1 MHPRVVERVSP
12 ALLADRNPN
21 MLSVAVQPT
30 RSSAA
35 PSLLARFRELYA
47 RRETIRFLTSSNLKA
62 GHRDKVL
69 GHLWNLLDPL
79 MFMLV
84 YFFVFGVLFGLAG
97 EGRDRSIEFM
107 LYIFTG
113 ILAWRFIDGTIA
125 QSSLCVRANRGLI
138 HEINF
143 PKAVFPVSVMLS
155 RLYDFLWGLCVLIAF
170 LLLAGK
176 WPTIHYVWLPI
187 LIAVAVLFVMGLAF
201 VVAYLGAFF
210 ADTTNV
216 ISVALRLL
224 FYCSPI
230 FYFVRDKGEYKAMF
244 HDETIRFAYML
255 NPIACF
261 FECFRDALLWGDMPE
276 PRLLLYAAAVSVLV
290 CVVGFAIF
298 TRGEGKFAKY
308 I

>member
-1 MHPRVVERVSP
+1 MNV
-12 ALLADRNPN
+12 
-21 MLSVAVQPT
+21 
-30 RSSAA
+30 
-35 PSLLARFRELYA
+35 PSLLERLRRLWS

-97 EGRDRSIEFM
+97 GGRGRSVAFM
-107 LYIFTG
+107 LYILVV
-113 ILAWRFIDGTIA
+113 ILVFRFISGTINQA
-125 QSSLCVRANRGLI
+125 ANCIRGNRGLI

-143 PKAVFPVSVMLS
+143 PKAVFPISVTLS
-155 RLYDFLWGLCVLIAF
+155 RLYDFLWGTIVILVF
-170 LLLAGK
+170 LVLAGR
-176 WPTIHYVWLPI
+176 WPTLHFLWLP
-187 LIAVAVLFVMGLAF
+187 LLVGLMVLFTMGTALA
-201 VVAYLGAFF
+201 VAYLGAFF

-216 ISVALRLL
+216 VNVVLRLL

-230 FYFVRDKGEYKAMF
+230 FYYVRPKPGVEQVF
-244 HDETIRFAYML
+244 LQNHDTIHFFYML

-261 FECFRDALLWGDMPE
+261 FETFRDALLWGDMPE
-276 PRLLLYAAAVSVLV
+276 LRMLLYTAVVSLMFFI
-290 CVVGFAIF
+290 VGFALF
-298 TRGEGKFAKY
+298 SRGEGKFAKY

>member
-1 MHPRVVERVSP
+1 MPSAVAP
-12 ALLADRNPN
+12 
-21 MLSVAVQPT
+21 LS
-30 RSSAA
+30 SSNV
-35 PSLLARFRELYA
+35 PSLLERFRQLWA
-47 RRETIRFLTSSNLKA
+47 RRETIRYLTSTNLKA

-84 YFFVFGVLFGLAG
+84 YYFVFGVLFKLAG
-97 EGRDRSIEFM
+97 GGRTVHFM
-107 LYIFTG
+107 LYILVG
-113 ILAWRFIDGTIA
+113 ILTFRFISGVINQA
-125 QSSLCVRANRGLI
+125 ANCIRGNRGLI

-143 PKAVFPVSVMLS
+143 PKAVFPVSVTFS
-155 RLYDFLWGLCVLIAF
+155 RLYDFLWGTIVIFAF
-170 LLLAGK
+170 LLLSGT
-176 WPTIHYVWLPI
+176 WPTIHFLWLP
-187 LIAVAVLFVMGLAF
+187 LLVALMLLFTLGAAL

-216 ISVALRLL
+216 INVALRLL

-230 FYFVRDKGEYKAMF
+230 FYYVRPKAGIPKDDVF
-244 HDETIRFAYML
+244 LYYGHETVYTLYML

-276 PRLLLYAAAVSVLV
+276 PRMLLYMTAVSVIL
-290 CVVGFAIF
+290 CMIGFAIF
-298 TRGEGKFAKY
+298 ARGEGKFAKY

>member
-1 MHPRVVERVSP
+1 MNV
-12 ALLADRNPN
+12 
-21 MLSVAVQPT
+21 
-30 RSSAA
+30 
-35 PSLLARFRELYA
+35 PSLLERLRRLWA

-97 EGRDRSIEFM
+97 GGRGRSVAFM
-107 LYIFTG
+107 LYILVG
-113 ILAWRFIDGTIA
+113 ILVFRFISGTINQA
-125 QSSLCVRANRGLI
+125 ANCIRGNRGLI

-143 PKAVFPVSVMLS
+143 PKAVFPISVTLS
-155 RLYDFLWGLCVLIAF
+155 RLYDFLWGTIVILVF
-170 LLLAGK
+170 LVLAGR
-176 WPTIHYVWLPI
+176 WPTLHFLWLP
-187 LIAVAVLFVMGLAF
+187 LLVGLMVLFTMGTALA
-201 VVAYLGAFF
+201 VAYLGAFF

-216 ISVALRLL
+216 VNVVLRLL

-230 FYFVRDKGEYKAMF
+230 FYYVRPKPGIPDKDVFLYE
-244 HDETIRFAYML
+244 HETVHTLYLL

-261 FECFRDALLWGDMPE
+261 FETFRDALLWGDMPE
-276 PRLLLYAAAVSVLV
+276 LRMLLYTAAVSIMFFI
-290 CVVGFAIF
+290 VGFALF
-298 TRGEGKFAKY
+298 SRGEGKFAKY